1 MPQQIDKKYNV
12 IFYVVVFIFLSTI
25 NNYYFAKN
33 KDSFLKI
40 KDIQVKGLEISLNS
54 EIRQNLNFLVGKNI
68 FYIDVKILK
77 KKLSSFNYI
86 ENYRVSKLF
95 PSMLKVEYTKTKF
108 LAKTYKEG
116 KKYFIGSNKKLIFLP
131 DQIESNDLPIVYGKF
146 ANEDFFKLRKNM
158 LKNKFDT
165 SNITHYYYFPSKR
178 WDIKLI
184 DGTLVKLPIKNI
196 NSAINNLKRVIQENI
211 NESNKTIDLRVPN
224 QIIFING

>member
-25 NNYYFAKN
+25 NNYYFTKN

-116 KKYFIGSNKKLIFLP
+116 KKINWRDGISALWCIVKYNLIQYF
-131 DQIESNDLPIVYGKF
+131 
-146 ANEDFFKLRKNM
+146 
-158 LKNKFDT
+158 
-165 SNITHYYYFPSKR
+165 
-178 WDIKLI
+178 
-184 DGTLVKLPIKNI
+184 
-196 NSAINNLKRVIQENI
+196 
-211 NESNKTIDLRVPN
+211 KTY
-224 QIIFING
+224 IIFSI

>member
-1 MPQQIDKKYNV
+1 MPQQKDKKYNI
-12 IFYVVVFIFLSTI
+12 IFYIFVFILLSTI
-25 NNYYFAKN
+25 NNYYLAKN

-40 KDIQVKGLEISLNS
+40 KHIKVEGLEISLNS
-54 EIRQNLNFLVGKNI
+54 EIRKNLNFLVGKNI
-68 FYIDVKILK
+68 FYLDVKNLK

-146 ANEDFFKLRKNM
+146 ANEDFFKLRKNI
-158 LKNKFDT
+158 LKNKFNI

-184 DGTLVKLPIKNI
+184 DGTLVKLPIENI
-196 NSAINNLKRVIQENI
+196 NRAINKLTKVIQENI
-211 NESNKTIDLRVPN
+211 KASNKTIDLRVSN
-224 QIIFING
+224 QIIFIDG